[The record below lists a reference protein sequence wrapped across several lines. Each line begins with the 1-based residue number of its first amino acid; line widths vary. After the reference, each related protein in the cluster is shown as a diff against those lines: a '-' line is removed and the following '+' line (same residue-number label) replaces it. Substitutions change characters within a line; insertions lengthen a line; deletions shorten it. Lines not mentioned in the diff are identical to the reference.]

1 MLFAIRFNAFLL
13 PGHIVTGH
21 WTLVHPRG
29 FEVGRFLLDQRRVL
43 RVGPALPMDV
53 HIKILMVGILIYQ
66 IVHILLVVIGR
77 LLIGLCVRDLDPKLT
92 PESS

>member
-1 MLFAIRFNAFLL
+1 
-13 PGHIVTGH
+13 
-21 WTLVHPRG
+21 
-29 FEVGRFLLDQRRVL
+29 
-43 RVGPALPMDV
+43 MDV